1 MLNNKEYVLT
11 DNQLTIVWNVTSK
24 MLGFKVL
31 MLDKDG
37 NVVEVPMTVNGK
49 EITFMVEQLGTF
61 AIVGE
66 QKVETKEP
74 DENKPKNKVETA
86 VKTGDEVYYAE
97 YAVLGLLALS
107 LVYGMKKR
115 G

>member
-1 MLNNKEYVLT
+1 MKK
-11 DNQLTIVWNVTSK
+11 I
-24 MLGFKVL
+24 
-31 MLDKDG
+31 
-37 NVVEVPMTVNGK
+37 
-49 EITFMVEQLGTF
+49 I
-61 AIVGE
+61 
-66 QKVETKEP
+66 KVETKEP
-74 DENKPKNKVETA
+74 DENKPENKVETA

>member
-1 MLNNKEYVLT
+1 
-11 DNQLTIVWNVTSK
+11 
-24 MLGFKVL
+24 
-31 MLDKDG
+31 
-37 NVVEVPMTVNGK
+37 
-49 EITFMVEQLGTF
+49 MVEQLGTF

-74 DENKPKNKVETA
+74 DENKLENKVETA